1 MCTLIAIHR
10 RVPGSPLVVA
20 ANRDE
25 FLERPAEGPA
35 IRPNRDAFVV
45 APLDLR
51 GGGTWLGLSDRGV
64 FAALTNLRSE
74 NPDPTRESRGL
85 LVMEMLAATSAK
97 DAARMLEALP
107 ERKYNPFNCY
117 VADAQ
122 EAWVA
127 GYRDSASAS
136 ARVQSLEPGVHVI
149 GNVDIDDADSP
160 KLRRIRQRAEAAASG
175 PPARLFESLTEI
187 CREHGAG
194 EDPLGDT
201 CVHLGDTYG
210 TRSSILLDMS
220 ESPEGRRL
228 HYVDGPPCVGE
239 YQDFSYL
246 LSELSRTPG
255 RSSAGIPTRTAT

>member
-10 RVPGSPLVVA
+10 RVAGSPLVVA

-25 FLERPAEGPA
+25 YLERPAEGPA

-45 APLDLR
+45 APLDIR
-51 GGGTWLGLSDRGV
+51 GGGTWLGLSDQGV

-85 LVMEMLAATSAK
+85 LVMEMLAAASAK
-97 DAARMLEALP
+97 DAARKLEALP

-117 VADAQ
+117 VADAE

-127 GYRDSASAS
+127 SYRDG
-136 ARVQSLEPGVHVI
+136 ARVRSLEPGVHVI
-149 GNVDIDDADSP
+149 GNVDIEDTPSP

-175 PPARLFESLTEI
+175 PRARLFESLTEI

-201 CVHLGDTYG
+201 CVHLGATYG

-220 ESPEGRRL
+220 ESPKERRL
-228 HYVDGPPCVGE
+228 HYADGPPCVGE
-239 YQDFSYL
+239 YRDFSYL
-246 LSELSRTPG
+246 LSELLRTSA
-255 RSSAGIPTRTAT
+255 RSSADILTRTTS